1 MTLFD
6 FGLADDDSGPDSGE
20 PRHGGPSAPRSRA
33 STLLRRIA
41 LIVVIAVIVGVP
53 VGAVAWS
60 FVHQRVEDQV
70 EVWQYRPSPAISA
83 MADESGMSDEGR
95 FYFYASA
102 PTIESAADF
111 QSVCGSS
118 TDDFVLLGCYTGSS
132 IHVFDV
138 ADARLSGIRGVTAA
152 HEMLHAVYARLSDS
166 DRNDLD
172 VLLEQQYDAHKDDP
186 DLAARMLSY
195 ATTEPGQRD
204 NELHSIFGT
213 EVGELGP
220 ALEAHYAKY
229 FTDRTKVVALNA
241 SFEAVFTQIHDQES
255 ALAAQVTAAGD
266 RIDSESA
273 QYSADS
279 DTLSSDVADF
289 NRRAAAGDIA
299 SRSEFDRQRSALEAR
314 QADLASRYTG
324 IQSDIAAYDALR
336 GQLQALNSQAQE
348 LGRSLDSTLQVPP
361 TPPPVPAPVPGG

>member
-6 FGLADDDSGPDSGE
+6 FDAPGDGFE
-20 PRHGGPSAPRSRA
+20 PPEPPVPRSRA
-33 STLLRRIA
+33 AVLIRRIA
-41 LIVVIAVIVGVP
+41 LIVVIAVIIGVP

-60 FVHQRVEDQV
+60 FVYQRVEDQV
-70 EVWQYRPSPAISA
+70 EVWQYRPSPAISE
-83 MADESGMSDEGR
+83 MAAESGMSDEGR

-102 PTIESAADF
+102 PTVENAADF

-118 TDDFVLLGCYTGSS
+118 SDDFVLLGCYTGSS

-166 DRNDLD
+166 DRSDLD
-172 VLLEQQYDAHKDDP
+172 VLLEQQYEAHKDDP

-213 EVGELGP
+213 EVAGLSP

-229 FTDRTKVVALNA
+229 FTDRSKVVALNA
-241 SFEAVFTQIHDQES
+241 SFEAVFNQIHDQES
-255 ALAAQVTAAGD
+255 ALAAQVSAAGD
-266 RIDSESA
+266 AIDRESA

-279 DTLSSDVADF
+279 DTLSQDVADF
-289 NRRAAAGDIA
+289 NSRASAGDIV
-299 SRSEFDRQRSALEAR
+299 SRAEFDRQRAALEGR
-314 QADLASRYTG
+314 QADLATRYTG
-324 IQSDIAAYDALR
+324 IQNDITAYNALR
-336 GQLQALNSQAQE
+336 DQLEALNSQAQE

-361 TPPPVPAPVPGG
+361 TPPPAPAPVAGG